1 MTFDRFVWYGQVLF
15 EMVWFALVWKGLLES
30 RFKTINLSVR
40 KVGKELLWQ
49 LKNQKYVWHALM
61 KKKERK

>member
-15 EMVWFALVWKGLLES
+15 EMVWFGLEGS
-30 RFKTINLSVR
+30 GFKTINLSVR

-49 LKNQKYVWHALM
+49 LND
-61 KKKERK
+61 